1 MSDGRQSGRMSDDG
15 DGEFHSVVDT
25 MEAVA
30 SYWAREKNRLALGHL
45 ERKVF
50 SWSIRDIFNR
60 DLLRHQVTSIKHR
73 FIVFFFCLIWLRAF
87 LY

>member
-1 MSDGRQSGRMSDDG
+1 MSDD
-15 DGEFHSVVDT
+15 EFHIVVDT

-30 SYWAREKNRLALGHL
+30 SYWAREKNRFALGHL

-73 FIVFFFCLIWLRAF
+73 FIVIFYLLLQAF

>member
-15 DGEFHSVVDT
+15 DDKFHSVVDT

-30 SYWAREKNRLALGHL
+30 SYWAREKNRFALGHL

-73 FIVFFFCLIWLRAF
+73 FIVIFYLLLQAF